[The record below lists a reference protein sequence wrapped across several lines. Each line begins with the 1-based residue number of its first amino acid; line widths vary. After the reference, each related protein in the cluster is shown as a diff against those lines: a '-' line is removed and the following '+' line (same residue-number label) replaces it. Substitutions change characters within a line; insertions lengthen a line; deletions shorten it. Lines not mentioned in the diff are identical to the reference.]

1 MFRSPAMALRL
12 AAVAGLLTVAACGAG
27 TAAPS
32 AGPAPSHAA
41 QQHSGH
47 GAGHDDPLTL
57 FAVQT
62 APLGTVATDG
72 LGHLLYRFDKDTSA
86 PSASACLDACTKT
99 WKPLLVQAG
108 HEPEFAGVPARLVG
122 RFTRPEGTQQLTLN
136 GWPLYTHRDDDG
148 ELRTAGANGA
158 DGAWFAVTPTG
169 EKASAPATK

>member
-1 MFRSPAMALRL
+1 MFRSPALALRL

-32 AGPAPSHAA
+32 AGSAPSTAA
-41 QQHSGH
+41 QQHAGH
-47 GAGHDDPLTL
+47 GAGSHANPLAL

-86 PSASACLDACTKT
+86 PSASACMDACTQT
-99 WKPLLVQAG
+99 WKPLLVEKG
-108 HEPEFAGVPARLVG
+108 HEPEFDGVPAKLVG

-148 ELRTAGANGA
+148 ELRTAGANGT

-169 EKASAPATK
+169 EKASAPK